1 MKRII
6 AASLIIII
14 LLVAGVT
21 LFIATFNIDSYRAAL
36 AKAIGKAIGARVEI
50 GKLSLVWK
58 DGISIK
64 AEDFVIYSA
73 VGKQEKAGARAK
85 SGSFSVELM
94 PLLKKEFRF
103 GVVALSKPHIE
114 IQRNPDG
121 AIVIAGMKPQI
132 DAAAKKAGGSEAAI
146 PLFFVK
152 TIELKDGEVIFTDMS
167 KTPLS
172 VVSVRHIDV
181 RVNGVSLGASAPFSA
196 AMALFAR
203 RQNVEIRGSV
213 NFSQAGS
220 PIDMINGNVKIDMG
234 AIDIYEVVKAFPEAK
249 NAGFRENPKGIIGL
263 DVKKFSFTSPL
274 KRSDLTFQ
282 YKNGRIAVSHL
293 PDALNNI
300 TVKGALKNDTLKVDS
315 FSAGFADGAI
325 SGSSNVSDL
334 SGAKR
339 SALKLSLKDLAL
351 AKMLPQPTQ
360 GQPFLSGHV
369 NLVFEGGSRGFTAE
383 ELQDSLTGRGSL
395 SVNDGVIV
403 NMNVVRDVFRQISMI
418 PGLVELFEDR
428 MSDAYNAK
436 IRSKDTVL
444 YPIEVPFI
452 CEGRFLK
459 FPKLSLKTD
468 HFNIFGVGE
477 AGFDRSIGANVILQI
492 NSDLSN
498 AFMRSINDLQYLMN
512 RSGQLEIPIKV
523 KGYLPEVNIIPDL
536 QYVAKKYAAA
546 KAREVVTEALGKMMK
561 K

>member
-21 LFIATFNIDSYRAAL
+21 LFIATFNIDSYRSAL

-181 RVNGVSLGASAPFSA
+181 RVNGV
-196 AMALFAR
+196 
-203 RQNVEIRGSV
+203 
-213 NFSQAGS
+213 
-220 PIDMINGNVKIDMG
+220 
-234 AIDIYEVVKAFPEAK
+234 
-249 NAGFRENPKGIIGL
+249 
-263 DVKKFSFTSPL
+263 
-274 KRSDLTFQ
+274 
-282 YKNGRIAVSHL
+282 
-293 PDALNNI
+293 
-300 TVKGALKNDTLKVDS
+300 
-315 FSAGFADGAI
+315 
-325 SGSSNVSDL
+325 
-334 SGAKR
+334 
-339 SALKLSLKDLAL
+339 
-351 AKMLPQPTQ
+351 
-360 GQPFLSGHV
+360 
-369 NLVFEGGSRGFTAE
+369 
-383 ELQDSLTGRGSL
+383 
-395 SVNDGVIV
+395 
-403 NMNVVRDVFRQISMI
+403 
-418 PGLVELFEDR
+418 
-428 MSDAYNAK
+428 
-436 IRSKDTVL
+436 
-444 YPIEVPFI
+444 
-452 CEGRFLK
+452 
-459 FPKLSLKTD
+459 
-468 HFNIFGVGE
+468 
-477 AGFDRSIGANVILQI
+477 
-492 NSDLSN
+492 
-498 AFMRSINDLQYLMN
+498 
-512 RSGQLEIPIKV
+512 
-523 KGYLPEVNIIPDL
+523 
-536 QYVAKKYAAA
+536 
-546 KAREVVTEALGKMMK
+546 
-561 K
+561 